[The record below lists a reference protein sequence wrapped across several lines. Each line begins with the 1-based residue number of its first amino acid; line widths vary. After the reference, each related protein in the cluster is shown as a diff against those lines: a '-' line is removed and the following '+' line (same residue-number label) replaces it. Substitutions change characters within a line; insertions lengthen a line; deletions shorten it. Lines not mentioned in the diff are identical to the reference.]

1 MPGTGRRRA
10 NRTGERMADRILV
23 VDDEV
28 SMRDVLKKMLS
39 AEGYA
44 VSLAENG
51 RKALALL
58 EKERFD
64 YILCD
69 IRMPGMGGLELL
81 REIVARRIPGTAIM
95 MSAFGTVETAVEA
108 MKLGAYDYISKP
120 FMSDEILLTLR
131 KAQEREG
138 LRKENEALR
147 EEVEKTVRPEKL
159 LYASKAMEDVIRMV
173 EKVKDYDTT
182 VLVTGESGT
191 GKELIAR
198 MLHYGGRRKDSPFVA
213 INCGAIPETLLESEL
228 FGHRKGAFTEAKSDR
243 AGLIEKAN
251 GGTLFLDEVGELPL
265 TLQTKLLRFL
275 QEGEL
280 RRLGDTEIRK
290 VNVRI
295 VAATARELEQEVA
308 AGSFRE
314 DLFYRLNVIRLHV
327 PALRD
332 RREDIPLLTLH
343 FLAAFRRKFGKGD
356 MRFSPE
362 AMETLAGHDWR
373 GNVRELEN
381 LVERCVLLGGPGEV
395 SREQLLSIWEGGG
408 TGDRASDRSPRVIIR
423 VPVSLADPDLRTAVK
438 EMERQMI
445 CLALERTGGSRP
457 KAAELLGIS
466 HPALLYKAKEY
477 GIN

>member
-1 MPGTGRRRA
+1 
-10 NRTGERMADRILV
+10 MADRILV
-23 VDDEV
+23 VDDEE
-28 SMRDVLKKMLS
+28 SMRDVLRRILS
-39 AEGYA
+39 AEGYS

-51 RKALALL
+51 KRALALL

-64 YILCD
+64 FVLCD
-69 IRMPGMGGLELL
+69 IRMPEMGGLELL
-81 REIVARRIPGTAIM
+81 REIMSRKIPGTAIM
-95 MSAFGTVETAVEA
+95 MSAFGTVQTAVEA

-131 KAQEREG
+131 KAQERET

-147 EEVEKTVRPEKL
+147 QEVEKAFRPEEF
-159 LYASKAMEDVIRMV
+159 LYASPSMENVVRMV

-182 VLVTGESGT
+182 ALVTGESGT

-198 MLHYGGRRKDSPFVA
+198 MLHYAGRRKAKPFVA

-243 AGLIEKAN
+243 SGLIEEAN
-251 GGTLFLDEVGELPL
+251 GGTLFLDEIGELPL
-265 TLQTKLLRFL
+265 MLQTKLLRFI

-280 RRLGDTEIRK
+280 RRLGDTEVRK

-295 VAATARELEQEVA
+295 VAATARDLEQEVS
-308 AGSFRE
+308 AGTFRK
-314 DLFYRLNVIRLHV
+314 DLFYRLNVIRIHV
-327 PALRD
+327 PPLRE
-332 RREDIPLLTLH
+332 RREDIPLLAQH
-343 FLAAFRRKFGKGD
+343 FLALFRRKFRKGEI
-356 MRFSPE
+356 RFSPE
-362 AMETLAGHDWR
+362 AMETLTGHDWL

-381 LVERCVLLGGPGEV
+381 LVERCVLLGGEGEI
-395 SREQLLSIWEGGG
+395 SRDQLITIWGGG
-408 TGDRASDRSPRVIIR
+408 GAGERGTDRSPRMVLRI
-423 VPVSLADPDLRTAVK
+423 PVSLENPDLKAAVK

-445 CLALERTGGSRP
+445 RLALERTGGSRP

-466 HPALLYKAKEY
+466 HPALLYKAKEH